1 VQKTPG
7 TGRVLLGVNLSSPVH
22 EFRRLSMTKKQ
33 FDELL
38 KALKGVE
45 LALIEL
51 RTQPQVIYVPAPPYV
66 QPSIPYVVGT
76 IPNSPW
82 PISTCGGTNTSKG
95 DTSKYEVH
103 S

>member
-1 VQKTPG
+1 
-7 TGRVLLGVNLSSPVH
+7 
-22 EFRRLSMTKKQ
+22 MTKKQ

-38 KALKGVE
+38 KVLKGVE

-51 RTQPQVIYVPAPPYV
+51 RKTPQVIYVSAPPYD
-66 QPSIPYVVGT
+66 QPSIPYV
-76 IPNSPW
+76 PSW
-82 PISTCGGTNTSKG
+82 PPQYPIVTCGGTNTSKG

>member
-1 VQKTPG
+1 
-7 TGRVLLGVNLSSPVH
+7 
-22 EFRRLSMTKKQ
+22 MTKKQ

-66 QPSIPYVVGT
+66 QPSIPT
-76 IPNSPW
+76 
-82 PISTCGGTNTSKG
+82 
-95 DTSKYEVH
+95 
-103 S
+103 

>member
-1 VQKTPG
+1 
-7 TGRVLLGVNLSSPVH
+7 
-22 EFRRLSMTKKQ
+22 MTKKQ

-38 KALKGVE
+38 KVLKGVE

-51 RTQPQVIYVPAPPYV
+51 RTQPQVVYVPAQPYV
-66 QPSIPYVVGT
+66 HPSIPYVVGT

-82 PISTCGGTNTSKG
+82 TINTCGVTNTE
-95 DTSKYEVH
+95 TCNTAKYEVH

>member
-1 VQKTPG
+1 
-7 TGRVLLGVNLSSPVH
+7 
-22 EFRRLSMTKKQ
+22 MTKKQ

-82 PISTCGGTNTSKG
+82 PISTCGGPNTETCG
-95 DTSKYEVH
+95 TAKYEVH